1 MITQHFHLWQVK
13 FWRKYCKKKLKWES
27 QQIASFNGKV
37 DRYRLTPSVRI
48 IWEAV
53 PTRPPI
59 QTLLLS
65 PMHNSALTL
74 TCLRS
79 QLWSRPKQTRVM
91 LMFWQHL
98 TLTFH
103 LNVNMYLWNKINS
116 FLVAK
121 MWIDRA
127 MFKDMFHGNLSFY

>member
-1 MITQHFHLWQVK
+1 MFYYTIFPPVTGKILAKILQ
-13 FWRKYCKKKLKWES
+13 KLKWES

-37 DRYRLTPSVRI
+37 DQYRLTPSVRI

-103 LNVNMYLWNKINS
+103 ENVNMNVWNKINS
-116 FLVAK
+116 FLVIIWHK
-121 MWIDRA
+121 NVNGQD
-127 MFKDMFHGNLSFY
+127 NV

>member
-1 MITQHFHLWQVK
+1 MFYYTIFPPVTGKILAKILQ
-13 FWRKYCKKKLKWES
+13 KLKWES
-27 QQIASFNGKV
+27 QQIASLNGKV
-37 DRYRLTPSVRI
+37 DQYRLTPSVRI

-65 PMHNSALTL
+65 PMHNSQCTV
-74 TCLRS
+74 TDMS

-103 LNVNMYLWNKINS
+103 ENVNMNVWNKINS
-116 FLVAK
+116 FLVILILCRK
-121 MWIDRA
+121 NVNGQD
-127 MFKDMFHGNLSFY
+127 NV